1 MKSKSFLEYETMFIE
16 KNRDKTIG
24 ELVDACYSSNECPMR
39 TPPSHREAYYAAIRP
54 SNLNSL
60 LVKLEK
66 DFFKFAVK
74 EEGFLE
80 IPILGAVYNDEYDTG
95 MYAVQELFDQ
105 TYKVISFDYIKGY
118 LVSKSFSDCELC
130 PAPYKTIGDLY
141 LAVKGCL
148 LVDLL

>member
-66 DFFKFAVK
+66 DFFKFALK
-74 EEGFLE
+74 EEGFLQ
-80 IPILGAVYNDEYDTG
+80 IPILGIVYDEECDIC
-95 MYAVQELFDQ
+95 MYAVQKIFDK
-105 TYKVISFDYIKGY
+105 TYKIIYFDYIKGY
-118 LVSKSFSDCELC
+118 FVSKSFGDCILC
-130 PAPYKTIGDLY
+130 PAPYETIGDLY
-141 LAVKGCL
+141 FNVKGSL
-148 LVDLL
+148 SD